1 MIAEFNIGIVD
12 EGQLLNIRDKMKR
25 EVGVK
30 VDEMLVVEGCESD
43 DKVVLGGKDAFLNH
57 FCHYFNFN
65 ICFSNE
71 KNAAKKLNAIFND
84 SDKINKGIESFIT
97 NLDKRV

>member
-12 EGQLLNIRDKMKR
+12 EGQLLAIRDKMKR
-25 EVGVK
+25 EVNVK
-30 VDEMLVVEGCESD
+30 VDECLVVEGCESD
-43 DKVVLGGKDAFLNH
+43 DKVVLGGKEAFLNH